1 MKKSFAIFFVGIVC
15 GFFSFDATAGPLAV
29 DTVRISKIRLSIDDL
44 EYVVNDAGVKAEK
57 AAGEIAKV
65 DLPALRPETMLSFL
79 GVFPGDMVSLADLP
93 VKCREAEL
101 RITQSGLVYE
111 TVVTVAPHRNDSS
124 ERTLIVSAKSGFLY
138 RFGGGNAFGVVGKDA
153 IAGGR
158 NSLRI
163 YAGWNRTGARYI
175 DYRVAG
181 LPLALGGGVTW
192 FGPGTSGA
200 MSGVTGS
207 AIEGLPIELVAT
219 VGFLPHP
226 DFIVGIDTAYAMNDF
241 DGGAVNVCS
250 VQPFIQY
257 RRYLVS
263 RSDPD
268 ADMVNDA
275 GADFRAFLFPAL
287 DAAKGEVSGFI
298 HCRILPDTMVAM
310 KGAGGMSL
318 GAVSFDLLRA
328 EDRSV
333 RSGYTGEE
341 LRASSF
347 AFASV
352 ELRQRIFSIRIPP
365 GFDCAVQAFGFCD
378 AAALSR
384 AMTSVS
390 AATPTFVDAYGVGL
404 RILFDNPVFAYFSLS
419 YGINHEGASR
429 FMFCGTAGF

>member
-1 MKKSFAIFFVGIVC
+1 MKKSFAIFLAGIVC
-15 GFFSFDATAGPLAV
+15 SLFSFEATASPLAA

-44 EYVVNDAGVKAEK
+44 EYVVNYAGVKAEK

-65 DLPALRPETMLSFL
+65 DLPALRPETILSFL
-79 GVFPGDMVSLADLP
+79 GVIPGDMVSLADLP

-111 TVVTVAPHRNDSS
+111 TVVMVAPHRNDSP

-207 AIEGLPIELVAT
+207 AVEGLPVELIAT

-226 DFIVGIDTAYAMNDF
+226 DVIVGIDTAYAVNDF
-241 DGGAVNVCS
+241 GGGSGNVCS

-263 RSDPD
+263 RSEPE

-275 GADFRAFLFPAL
+275 GADLRAFLFPAMET
-287 DAAKGEVSGFI
+287 AKGEVSGFI

-352 ELRQRIFSIRIPP
+352 ELRQQIFAIRIPP
-365 GFDCAVQAFGFCD
+365 GFDCTAQAFGFCD
-378 AAALSR
+378 TAVLNRS
-384 AMTSVS
+384 MES
-390 AATPTFVDAYGVGL
+390 AGKTATEFVDAYGLGL
-404 RILFDNPVFAYFSLS
+404 RILFDNPVFAYFSFS
-419 YGINHEGASR
+419 YGINHEGSSR